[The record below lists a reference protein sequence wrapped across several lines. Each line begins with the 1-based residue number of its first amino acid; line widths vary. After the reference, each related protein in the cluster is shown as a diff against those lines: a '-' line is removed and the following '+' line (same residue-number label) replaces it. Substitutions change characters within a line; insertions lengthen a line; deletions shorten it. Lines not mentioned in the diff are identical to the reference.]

1 MANQEQIIIEDS
13 SITIDGDIT
22 VEGLTESLEIDQ
34 QIADNTQL
42 LNGMLKQLKEIN
54 KTLKKIYR

>member
-13 SITIDGDIT
+13 ISIDGDIT

>member
-1 MANQEQIIIEDS
+1 MANQEQIITEDS

-42 LNGMLKQLKEIN
+42 LNSMLKQLKEIN
-54 KTLKKIYR
+54 KTLKKIYQ

>member
-22 VEGLTESLEIDQ
+22 VEGFTDSLEIDQ

-42 LNGMLKQLKEIN
+42 LNSMLKQLKEIN